1 MTQKLCYVFS
11 LLLSCKPNFSRNFLN
26 SSKVSKS
33 FISGINI
40 NIEVHHIYDKVI
52 NNKMTTLSLKR
63 IWNSFFGNFRIIQIK
78 IIKYF
83 ELFLRFSEKYNFYI
97 SYYKKMFV
105 LLTYFVK
112 LQFLFFFFIKN
123 TTLQPNTTWCHQMQP
138 KTNSYI
144 FSKKK
149 TEK

>member
-1 MTQKLCYVFS
+1 
-11 LLLSCKPNFSRNFLN
+11 
-26 SSKVSKS
+26 
-33 FISGINI
+33 
-40 NIEVHHIYDKVI
+40 
-52 NNKMTTLSLKR
+52 MTTLSLKR

-144 FSKKK
+144 FSKKNRK
-149 TEK
+149 ISCKYFQNIIKSLFFKKIITFFNNFCFFLILSILYHVRLFINHVSYNIFM